1 MLWRLFALIVA
12 IVLFS
17 LLISGIFLLFLSSS
31 YWKERTLGELSADAR
46 TLGKSIAL
54 SMEHYGTNDIFSSE
68 DVYFPV
74 ANAVRAAD
82 NTEDGEGLVVALDG
96 GVVLCSNGLA
106 AADLPEIAVCRD
118 HRERRIG
125 QSVLRSIEQAGEE
138 EGWQHVGIIEGLS
151 DEEYLSAAEA
161 VRTDGQIRYFVLL
174 TEPKRLAFKALSA
187 KYSGMVIF
195 SSSVAV
201 ALSFVAAYFVSYRVV
216 LPLKKI
222 SEATRQYAKG
232 DFSVRINASDTY
244 NEVRDLADSVNSMAE
259 DLSVI
264 ENSRSHFVANVSH
277 ELKTPMTII
286 SGFIDGILDG
296 TIDESEREKYLTVV
310 SEETKR
316 LSRLVVDM
324 LNMSKIE
331 AGKLTPDISSVEL
344 STLLMKIMLVFETK
358 ISEKKIDV
366 EGVGELP
373 RVFIKAD
380 EGLINQV
387 FFNLIDN
394 AVKFTPEGGVISLTL
409 TSTRKQVTVSIRN
422 TGRGIPEEDRNRIFE
437 RFYKVDKSRGLDA
450 KSFGIGLPIAKS
462 IVELHKGE
470 IRINSDGTD
479 YTEFVVT
486 LPAEN

>member
-1 MLWRLFALIVA
+1 MLWRMFALIVA

-17 LLISGIFLLFLSSS
+17 LLISGIFLLYLSSG
-31 YWKERTLGELSADAR
+31 YWKERTLGELSSDAQ
-46 TLGKSIAL
+46 TLAN
-54 SMEHYGTNDIFSSE
+54 SMSLCMEYYDAETIFSSE
-68 DVYFPV
+68 SVYLPV
-74 ANAVRAAD
+74 VSAVRSVV
-82 NTEDGEGLVVALDG
+82 NTSDCQVLVLAGDGR
-96 GVVLCSNGLA
+96 VVLCSDSL
-106 AADLPEIAVCRD
+106 DPEDFSQISVCGQHQQTQLDNAVLSSIASVSD
-118 HRERRIG
+118 G
-125 QSVLRSIEQAGEE
+125 Q
-138 EGWQHVGIIEGLS
+138 GWQHDGVVAGISE
-151 DEEYLSAAEA
+151 EEYITAAQV
-161 VRTDGQIRYFVLL
+161 VRTDGRIRYFVLL
-174 TEPKRLAFKALSA
+174 MEPKKLAFRALSA

-222 SEATRQYAKG
+222 SEATQQYAKG
-232 DFSVRINASDTY
+232 DFSLRINASDTY

-264 ENSRSHFVANVSH
+264 ETSRSHFVANVSH

-310 SEETKR
+310 SDETKR
-316 LSRLVVDM
+316 LSRLVVDL

-331 AGKLTPDISSVEL
+331 AGKLTLEVSSVEL
-344 STLLMKIMLVFETK
+344 STLLMKIMLIFEAK
-358 ISEKKIDV
+358 ITEKRITV

-373 RVFIKAD
+373 RTVITAD

-387 FFNLIDN
+387 FFNIIDN
-394 AVKFTPEGGVISLTL
+394 AVKFTPEGGAIGLSLTASKK
-409 TSTRKQVTVSIRN
+409 TVTVSVRN
-422 TGRGIPEEDRNRIFE
+422 TGKGIPEEEQNRIFE

-450 KSFGIGLPIAKS
+450 KSFGIGLSIAKS

-470 IRINSDGTD
+470 ICINSFEDD

-486 LPAEN
+486 LPTEA